1 MKDPSPR
8 PDLELEPA
16 PDAGGENLYAT
27 APYPYQSLDEQG
39 RFLYVNPAW
48 CDLFGYG
55 LEDVVGSSWPEY
67 LDPRCRDL
75 ASDRFSGFKQSG
87 RVTGYLFD
95 VRHRDGLLIPIRLD
109 GRISYLPDG
118 AFERTHCFLIDMRP
132 ELKARQQLMESEEKY
147 RSLLDR
153 VQGGIWEIDR
163 DGRSTYGNKA
173 LCDMLGVTE
182 EEFLGSHMFDYMD
195 ERGIEMIKGHLA
207 RREQGIAEQHDHE
220 LIAKDGR
227 RITVFF
233 DTRPLFDEGGEYCGA
248 IAEVLDVTDRRRMEK
263 EDFHAQKLKSL
274 GILAGG
280 IAHDFNN
287 LLQAMVGNLDL
298 AELEVPRDSGLREYF
313 RGIRRAAGR
322 AGDLCRQML
331 AYAGR
336 GEFEVEDFDLGL
348 LVKEMAGL
356 ISVSL
361 DKKARLV
368 MDLSPSLPRVHGDV
382 TQLRQVVM
390 NLITNASEAL
400 GGEPGEIRV
409 SVGTEPA
416 SEGSGPGQVV
426 LTVQDTGC
434 GMDPETQQRLFD
446 PFFSTKFSGRGLGMA
461 AVRGIVDSHRGT
473 ITVDSIPLQGTTVRV
488 ALPASTGT
496 LDKAGDGLS
505 DRAGAGAGEAP
516 LVLIADDEEMVLRI
530 LGQMLN
536 ILGYRVLTAH
546 DGDEALAI
554 FRRAGG
560 TLAAVLLDLTMPRM
574 DGQEVF
580 LAIQAADPQM
590 PVVIFSGFPAED
602 IALRF
607 PEPRP
612 AAFLQKPF
620 SLEGLKL
627 VLGPLLG
634 SRPTDGSSPG

>member
-1 MKDPSPR
+1 M
-8 PDLELEPA
+8 

-48 CDLFGYG
+48 CDLFGYP
-55 LEDVVGSSWPEY
+55 LEQVVGRSWPD
-67 LDPRCRDL
+67 LLGPRSRDL
-75 ASDRFSGFKQSG
+75 VADRFLRFKQSG

-95 VRHRDGLLIPIRLD
+95 VRHRDGFLIPIRLD
-109 GRISYLPDG
+109 GRISYRPDG
-118 AFERTHCFLIDMRP
+118 SFERTHCFLIDMRP
-132 ELKARQQLMESEEKY
+132 ELKARQQLMESEERY
-147 RSLLDR
+147 RNLLDR

-173 LCDMLGVTE
+173 LFDMLGVTE
-182 EEFLGSHMFDYMD
+182 EEFLGSHLFDYMD

-227 RITVFF
+227 RITVFV
-233 DTRPLFDEGGEYCGA
+233 DTRPLYDEGGEYCGA

-263 EDFHAQKLKSL
+263 EDFHAQKLKGL

-298 AELEVPRDSGLREYF
+298 AEFEVPRESGLREYF

-348 LVKEMAGL
+348 LVREMAGL

-368 MDLSPSLPRVHGDV
+368 MDLAPSLPRVHGDV

-416 SEGSGPGQVV
+416 PEGSGPDQVV

-434 GMDPETQQRLFD
+434 GMDPETLQRLFD

-473 ITVDSIPLQGTTVRV
+473 ITVDSIPLQGTTIRV

-496 LDKAGDGLS
+496 LDQVGDGLS
-505 DRAGAGAGEAP
+505 ERAGAGAGEAP